1 MIGALKVMAAA
12 LFALLLSLSW
22 PAVAASGTDVS
33 SFYSRNSTEILIRV
47 YEDPVR
53 QEWQKP
59 QEVVDRLS
67 VQPGDVV
74 ADIGAGSGYFS
85 VIFAKNVGNGG
96 TVFAVDTDRDMLDYI
111 RQRAKKEGLNNI
123 RPLLAKTDDPLLAK
137 DSTDLI
143 FICNTYMFIA
153 SRDRYL
159 SRLKDVLKP
168 DGRLAIVSYNLVDSP
183 EGPPIHTRVSRE
195 KTIREVVGAGFVLDA
210 EYYFLPYQHFL
221 VFKKR

>member
-1 MIGALKVMAAA
+1 MIGARKVMVAA
-12 LFALLLSLSW
+12 LFALLLAPWSTVDA
-22 PAVAASGTDVS
+22 PGASDVS
-33 SFYSRNSTEILIRV
+33 SFYSRNSTETLIRV
-47 YEDPVR
+47 YEDPAR

-67 VQPGDVV
+67 IQPGDVV

-85 VIFAKNVGNGG
+85 TLFAKKVGNGG

-111 RQRAKKEGLNNI
+111 RQRAKKESLDTI

-143 FICNTYMFIA
+143 FICNTYMFITG
-153 SRDRYL
+153 RERYL
-159 SRLKDVLKP
+159 SRLKDILKS

-195 KTIREVVGAGFVLDA
+195 KTIREVTGTGFVLDA

>member
-1 MIGALKVMAAA
+1 MIQTSKVMIAA
-12 LFALLLSLSW
+12 LFTVLLGFSW
-22 PAVAASGTDVS
+22 QTVAASKTGVS
-33 SFYSRNSTEILIRV
+33 SFYSRNSPETLIQV
-47 YEDPVR
+47 YEDPAR

-85 VIFAKNVGNGG
+85 VLFAKKVGNGG
-96 TVFAVDTDRDMLDYI
+96 TVFAVDTDRNMLDYI
-111 RQRAKKEGLNNI
+111 RQRAKKEGLDNV
-123 RPLLAKTDDPLLAK
+123 RPLLAKADDPLLAK

-143 FICNTYMFIA
+143 FICNTYMFITG
-153 SRDRYL
+153 RERYL
-159 SRLKDVLKP
+159 PRLKDVLTS

-183 EGPPIHTRVSRE
+183 EGPPIHTRVPRE
-195 KTIREVVGAGFVLDA
+195 KTISEVVEAGFVLDA

>member
-12 LFALLLSLSW
+12 LFALLLAPW
-22 PAVAASGTDVS
+22 PTVAAPGAADVS
-33 SFYSRNSTEILIRV
+33 SFYSRNSTETLIRV
-47 YEDPVR
+47 YEDPAR

-85 VIFAKNVGNGG
+85 VLFAKKVGSGG
-96 TVFAVDTDRDMLDYI
+96 TVFAVDTDRDMLDHI
-111 RQRAKKEGLNNI
+111 RQRATKEGLDNV
-123 RPLLAKTDDPLLAK
+123 RPLLAKKDDPLLAK

-143 FICNTYMFIA
+143 FICNTYMFI
-153 SRDRYL
+153 SVRERYL
-159 SRLKDVLKP
+159 PRLKDILTS